1 MIGDRRV
8 IAIVPARAGS
18 EGLPGKNVRPLAGRP
33 MIDWTL
39 HAAGQSAL
47 IDRVL
52 VSTDDPRV
60 VDRVSPPA
68 EVIARPVEL
77 AGPQASV
84 IDAVAHALRT
94 AGETPDYVV
103 LLQPTSPLRTVA
115 DIDAAIRLCDETG
128 APAVLTVSPTLK
140 PARFHGTLGGD
151 GRLALDAARAGE
163 AVVLNGAVY
172 VGRPERLF
180 ADRTFLTEE
189 TRALVMPP
197 ERGWDVDTLYDF
209 VIAEALFPH
218 AQAFAETGMPAVRR

>member
-18 EGLPGKNVRPLAGRP
+18 EGLPGKNVRSLAGRP

-39 HAAGQSAL
+39 QAAAASDL
-47 IDRVL
+47 IDRIL

-60 VDRVSPPA
+60 AERAAVPA
-68 EVIARPVEL
+68 EVIARPAEL
-77 AGPQASV
+77 SGSQASV
-84 IDAVAHALRT
+84 IDAIAHALDAADER
-94 AGETPDYVV
+94 PDYVV
-103 LLQPTSPLRTVA
+103 LLQPTSPLRTAA
-115 DIDAAIRLCDETG
+115 DIDAAIRLCDQTG

-140 PARFHGTLGGD
+140 PARFHGVLGDD
-151 GRLALDAARAGE
+151 GRLTLDPPRAGE

-197 ERGWDVDTLYDF
+197 ERGWDIDTLYDF

-218 AQAFAETGMPAVRR
+218 AQAFAATGMPAIRR